1 MITFKEGCYKL
12 YYTQHTLL
20 SNMGQLLLLLLLF
33 FLGRNKY
40 THIQDREK
48 GVLTQRHTTTL
59 FKSYGNFYGNVMKLI
74 NLV

>member
-20 SNMGQLLLLLLLF
+20 SNMGQLLLLLL

-40 THIQDREK
+40 THIQERGK